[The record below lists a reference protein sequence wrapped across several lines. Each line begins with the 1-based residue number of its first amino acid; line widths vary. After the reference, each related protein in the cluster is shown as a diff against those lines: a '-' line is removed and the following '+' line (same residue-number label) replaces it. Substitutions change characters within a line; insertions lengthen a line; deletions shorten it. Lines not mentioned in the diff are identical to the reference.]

1 MTRELILIGLSVA
14 IAPIL
19 NRNSVIPSAR
29 LLQAEVR
36 PINCEHN
43 IARLDIAHD
52 EAGNGL
58 IILIARL
65 GDDEFNQEYN
75 RRRLHSART
84 YLSAYRVRA
93 NETIITAEGTRVGG
107 YGRVEIY
114 VEGELFDILA
124 VRRNGDLSVG
134 SCEPTELDD
143 TRQRELRK
151 KLYPW
156 DYPRSRSRVEW
167 RTRKP
172 NKALQLTAR

>member
-1 MTRELILIGLSVA
+1 MRKLILIGLSLL
-14 IAPIL
+14 IAPVS
-19 NRNSVIPSAR
+19 NRESSLASAETF
-29 LLQAEVR
+29 QTEVR

-52 EAGNGL
+52 KAGNGL

-65 GDDEFNQEYN
+65 GDGEFNQEFN
-75 RRRLHSART
+75 RRRLHSARK
-84 YLSAYRVRA
+84 YLSAYAVRA
-93 NETIITAEGTRVGG
+93 EEMIITAEGERVRG

-114 VEGELFDILA
+114 VEGKLFDILA
-124 VRRNGDLSVG
+124 VRRNADLSVG
-134 SCEPTELDD
+134 SCEPQELDD
-143 TRQRELRK
+143 PRQRELRK

-156 DYPRSRSRVEW
+156 DYQRSRKGGEW